1 MNTEIKRFL
10 NKILIATIVLAAA
23 GALVFYFFIPQH
35 YVQILPL
42 LLLFFA
48 LVTALIHRWQL
59 KLAQK
64 DEAKVTRS
72 SMIATM
78 LRLFLYSA
86 VAIVYIAIEPENAL
100 VFVICLMIFYVVYTY
115 IEIVDLTQLLRK
127 RKK

>member
-1 MNTEIKRFL
+1 MSSGIKKFFY
-10 NKILIATIVLAAA
+10 KILTATIALAAL

-35 YVQILPL
+35 FAPVLPF

-48 LVTALIHRWQL
+48 VVTFLIHRWQL
-59 KLAQK
+59 NVATK
-64 DEAKVTRS
+64 DMAKVTRS

-86 VAIVYIAIEPENAL
+86 VAIVYIAIESDNAL

>member
-1 MNTEIKRFL
+1 MNTEIKQFFY
-10 NKILIATIVLAAA
+10 KILIATLILTAA
-23 GALVFYFFIPQH
+23 GALVFYFLIPQH
-35 YVQILPL
+35 YVPILPF

-48 LVTALIHRWQL
+48 IVTLLIHNWQL
-59 KLAQK
+59 NIAKK
-64 DEAKVTRS
+64 DMAKVTRS

-86 VAIVYIAIEPENAL
+86 VAIAYFAIRPHNAL

>member
-1 MNTEIKRFL
+1 MSTGIKKFSF
-10 NKILIATIVLAAA
+10 KILTATIVLAAL

-35 YVQILPL
+35 YVSVLPF

-48 LVTALIHRWQL
+48 VVTFLIHKWQL
-59 KLAQK
+59 NVAKK
-64 DEAKVTRS
+64 DVAKVTRS

-86 VAIVYIAIEPENAL
+86 VAIVYIAIDSDNAL
-100 VFVICLMIFYVVYTY
+100 VFIICLMIFYVVYTY